1 MAHDLIPAADAFDFS
16 KYQPGDVITISM
28 REIATL
34 GEAGSI
40 MLVAA
45 ICNAASRA
53 GLEWKT
59 ERDDAANELRVSFK

>member
-1 MAHDLIPAADAFDFS
+1 MREIVPVADEFDFS

-28 REIATL
+28 RDLADC
-34 GEAGSI
+34 GQAGSI
-40 MLVAA
+40 KLVAA

-59 ERDDAANELRVSFK
+59 ERDDWNDELRVSFR